1 MTNKYFELAYDVN
14 EKPFLVEKTFTRGEY
29 LLLKAILKEEDEME
43 KVNHPSHYAEGRK
56 HEPIDVI
63 QDWNLDFCLGN
74 TVKYI
79 SRFGRKDNSIEDLE
93 KARFYL
99 DYKLQEL
106 YRNREEFNKEE
117 E

>member
-1 MTNKYFELAYDVN
+1 MNKQEVVQFN
-14 EKPFLVEKTFTRGEY
+14 ENH
-29 LLLKAILKEEDEME
+29 KAILKEEDEME
-43 KVNHPSHYAEGRK
+43 KVIHPAHYAEGRK

-79 SRFGRKDNSIEDLE
+79 SRFGRKDSPIEDLE
-93 KARFYL
+93 KARYYL

-106 YRNREEFNKEE
+106 YRNREQLKEYDKDE
-117 E
+117 

>member
-1 MTNKYFELAYDVN
+1 MTNKYFELMYDIN
-14 EKPFLVEKTFTRGEY
+14 KKPFLIEKAFTRGKY
-29 LLLKAILKEEDEME
+29 LLLKAMLKEEDKME
-43 KVNHPSHYAEGRK
+43 KVNHPSHYTEGRK

-79 SRFGRKDNSIEDLE
+79 SRFGRKDNPIEDLE